1 MVALKAFRQA
11 DQNLRVPIT
20 LYLTLLDLIHEKLGD
35 VFCRSLMVTNDT
47 GLCPS
52 NVSYHQVTSM

>member
-20 LYLTLLDLIHEKLGD
+20 LYLTLVDVIHEKLGD
-35 VFCRSLMVTNDT
+35 VCSADL
-47 GLCPS
+47 
-52 NVSYHQVTSM
+52 